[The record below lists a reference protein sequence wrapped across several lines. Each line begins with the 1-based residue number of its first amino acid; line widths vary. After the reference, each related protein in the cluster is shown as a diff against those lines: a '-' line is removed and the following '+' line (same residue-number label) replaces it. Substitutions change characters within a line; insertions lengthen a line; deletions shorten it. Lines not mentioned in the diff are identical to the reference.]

1 MTSAQAVQL
10 TPAQRAQVAVRERF
24 KNMGEV
30 DILRVWYRGD
40 EAFDLTENEDAIRQ
54 RWDFAKAQ
62 FLGMNTYGDTVAAL
76 MQEFGISIAQARND
90 IRNMRHAF
98 GNLDEVPKALHRE
111 RAIEMSLKAYKFAEA
126 KEDSDGMS
134 KATKAYIL
142 AAGLDKDDA
151 EKIDLEK
158 LMKQRLYVEA
168 LDPLVRNFL
177 LNFLEKSGGSV
188 DAAGLFEQVYAAG
201 DNEDFIDYEEIKQN
215 GETPTMDDGTAQ
227 GE

>member
-1 MTSAQAVQL
+1 MTAAQATAL
-10 TPAQRAQVAVRERF
+10 TPAQRAQVAARERL
-24 KNMGEV
+24 KGMGEV
-30 DILRVWYRGD
+30 DILRVWYRGE
-40 EAFDLTENEDAIRQ
+40 EAFELTEYEDAIRQ

-62 FLGMNTYGDTVAAL
+62 FLGMNPYGDTVAAL

-111 RAIEMSLKAYKFAEA
+111 RAIEMSLKAYKVAEKA
-126 KEDSDGMS
+126 ADSDGMS

-168 LDPLVRNFL
+168 LDPLVRSFL

-188 DAAGLFEQVYAAG
+188 DAAGLFEQVYAGAG
-201 DNEDFIDYEEIKQN
+201 EGEFVDYEDMPAEK
-215 GETPTMDDGTAQ
+215 
-227 GE
+227 